1 MKLALINSAWEG
13 AEKCQNCGVRNLVL
27 FADLNQ
33 EDFKLI
39 HLPIDDYD
47 LDVGDTLYRELM
59 QPQFI
64 YTIRSGLVK
73 LVHFL
78 ANGNYRIVR
87 LLQQGDVGGMEAL
100 NGTPYLHH
108 AIALQNTSVCRIPVD
123 EIERLNRES
132 PRLHKKLTARWQ
144 QVLSDADF
152 WLAHLTMGPA
162 KKRVANLLL
171 YLEKNDNLASNRCF
185 LLGREDMG
193 ALLGITT
200 ETASRVVAEFK
211 RAGIIRPIPDL
222 HYALLDKHKLMQIVD
237 NENNC

>member
-1 MKLALINSAWEG
+1 MKLALINTVWEG
-13 AEKCQNCGVRNLVL
+13 AEKCQNCGIRHLVL

-33 EDFKLI
+33 DDFNLI
-39 HLPIDDYD
+39 HLPIDDYE
-47 LDVGDTLYRELM
+47 LEVSETLYKESMR
-59 QPQFI
+59 PQFI

-78 ANGNYRIVR
+78 PDGNYRIIR
-87 LLQQGDVGGMEAL
+87 LLKQGDVGGIEAL

-108 AIALQNTSVCRIPVD
+108 AIALQKTSVCRIPVN
-123 EIERLNRES
+123 EVERLNRES

-144 QVLSDADF
+144 QALSDADF
-152 WLAHLTMGPA
+152 WLAHLTVGPA

-171 YLEKNDNLASNRCF
+171 YLGKSSDFAGNQTF

-211 RAGIIRPIPDL
+211 RAHIIRPTPDL
-222 HYALLDKHKLMQIVD
+222 HCAYIDIDKLKAD
-237 NENNC
+237 C